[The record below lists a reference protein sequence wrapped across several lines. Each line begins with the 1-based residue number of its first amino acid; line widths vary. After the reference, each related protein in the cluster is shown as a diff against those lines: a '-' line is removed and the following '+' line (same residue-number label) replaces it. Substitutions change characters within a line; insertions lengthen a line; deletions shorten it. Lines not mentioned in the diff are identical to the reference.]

1 VLFEEVILMNYIL
14 EMNVIT
20 KHVLNKINLEVVKVV
35 VELLKRINLVHIS
48 VLFRGS

>member
-1 VLFEEVILMNYIL
+1 MNYIL

-20 KHVLNKINLEVVKVV
+20 KDVLNKINLEVVKVV